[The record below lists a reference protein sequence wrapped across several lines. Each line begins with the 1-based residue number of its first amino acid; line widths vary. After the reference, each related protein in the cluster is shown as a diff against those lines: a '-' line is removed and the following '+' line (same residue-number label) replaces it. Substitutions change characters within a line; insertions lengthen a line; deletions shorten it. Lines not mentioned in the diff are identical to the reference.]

1 MKILVL
7 GIGNPILTDD
17 AVGIMVAQ
25 RLGDIEADVEEA
37 PIGGHALLD
46 FILGYDKVVLVD
58 AVRGKERTPGHV
70 CVLKEDEIKRA
81 LHASSTHDM
90 SFSEAIQLGNQLFP
104 EEMPSEIVV
113 VGIEVEDVET
123 FSETPT
129 PRVAEAVPEAVS
141 TVKRIVE
148 NWLQHP

>member
-17 AVGIMVAQ
+17 AVGILVVQ
-25 RLGDIEADVEEA
+25 QLRSIDADVEEA
-37 PIGGHALLD
+37 SIGGYALLD
-46 FILGYDKVVLVD
+46 FILGYDKVVIID
-58 AVRGKERTPGHV
+58 AVRGKGTPGTV
-70 CVLKEDEIKRA
+70 SVLKEDEIKRA

-90 SFSEAIQLGNQLFP
+90 SFSEAIQLGKELFL

-113 VGIEVEDVET
+113 VGIEVQDVET

-129 PRVAEAVPEAVS
+129 KPVAEALPEAVDL
-141 TVKRIVE
+141 VKRIVE
-148 NWLQHP
+148 NWRQHP